1 MDTTKCAEFGR
12 EYLECRMDKYV
23 VTLFLHLL
31 SLRAFALS
39 SLSDNPSALPHQWQG
54 VDGQDRRR

>member
-23 VTLFLHLL
+23 VTLFLHFVVPPGVCLVEPLQQSLCPL
-31 SLRAFALS
+31 SPIA
-39 SLSDNPSALPHQWQG
+39 G
-54 VDGQDRRR
+54 G